1 METAPPPLPSQSPR
15 LLRVLFVDTYVARA
29 SEIRRVLE
37 NEVRCGLFPELVAA
51 FDVVRD
57 GLDALALTQVVPY
70 DAVFL
75 SAGLRDITAD
85 ELVGDLLHIGLRV
98 PLILMA
104 PPHTVDT
111 QKAAAR
117 GFNAILLRPVTGAG
131 LAGVL
136 RALCLPPSPTSSPSS
151 QMPGSTSQA
160 AAMHASP
167 SSPSSSSSSAQ
178 AAATRKRPSLPP
190 PQDLPDWEDVVAG
203 IATINE
209 NDDSNPKGNTNS
221 IPAWRPP
228 QILRMPISETLSHLR
243 LQAHETKR
251 AAPVPRG
258 WCVKKNNRKKE
269 CDFASDGVPSSSQ
282 IAKKKRR

>member
-1 METAPPPLPSQSPR
+1 
-15 LLRVLFVDTYVARA
+15 V
-29 SEIRRVLE
+29 
-37 NEVRCGLFPELVAA
+37 CGGLFPELVAA

-57 GLDALALTQVVPY
+57 GLEALALAQVVPY

-98 PLILMA
+98 PFILMA
-104 PPHTVDT
+104 APHTVDT
-111 QKAAAR
+111 QRAAAR

-136 RALCLPPSPTSSPSS
+136 RALCLPPPPSSSP
-151 QMPGSTSQA
+151 PSQA

-167 SSPSSSSSSAQ
+167 SFSSSSPSSSSAH
-178 AAATRKRPSLPP
+178 AAGTRKRPAMPP

-203 IATINE
+203 VATINE
-209 NDDSNPKGNTNS
+209 DDDSRTS
-221 IPAWRPP
+221 SVPAWRPP

-258 WCVKKNNRKKE
+258 WCVKKKGTKKE
-269 CDFASDGVPSSSQ
+269 SDFASDGVTLSGPS
-282 IAKKKRR
+282 AKKKRR

>member
-1 METAPPPLPSQSPR
+1 METARPPLPSQSPR
-15 LLRVLFVDTYVARA
+15 LLRVLFVDTYAARA

-37 NEVRCGLFPELVAA
+37 HEVRCGLFPELVAA

-57 GLDALALTQVVPY
+57 GLEALALAQVVPY

-111 QKAAAR
+111 QRAAAR
-117 GFNAILLRPVTGAG
+117 GFNAILLRPLTGAG

-136 RALCLPPSPTSSPSS
+136 RALCLPPPSTSSPPPQTS
-151 QMPGSTSQA
+151 GATSQA
-160 AAMHASP
+160 ATTHASP
-167 SSPSSSSSSAQ
+167 SFPSSSSAQ

-209 NDDSNPKGNTNS
+209 DDDNNPTGNASST
-221 IPAWRPP
+221 PAWRPP

-258 WCVKKNNRKKE
+258 WCVKKKNNKKKE
-269 CDFASDGVPSSSQ
+269 SNFASDGVPSSGQ
-282 IAKKKRR
+282 MAKKKRR